1 MIYIII
7 GRDNI
12 TGNEWVLSE
21 TFDSSLK
28 AAEKCNYLNGTTV
41 DTEVYRVDTVEPSEG
56 VTIREAFKLKANG
69 IYGRK
74 VDSFVDTNLNEF
86 AKGRLWNVGDPVEY
100 ADTDSLHDEE
110 PWPANNAPIQPLNTP
125 EEIHAARN
133 RKPFTA
139 RELFPST
146 LKGVMV
152 SDCIECGAYVRIPK
166 HRLHAEWHNKIADL

>member
-7 GRDNI
+7 GRKPNGD
-12 TGNEWVLSE
+12 EWVIAKTYEDPEEATKQCEHLNKM
-21 TFDSSLK
+21 TTADK
-28 AAEKCNYLNGTTV
+28 AV
-41 DTEVYRVDTVEPSEG
+41 FRVDTVSTPEEIAVAS
-56 VTIREAFKLKANG
+56 ANFKELQLG
-69 IYGRK
+69 
-74 VDSFVDTNLNEF
+74 
-86 AKGRLWNVGDPVEY
+86 KGWKVGDPVE
-100 ADTDSLHDEE
+100 L
-110 PWPANNAPIQPLNTP
+110 Q
-125 EEIHAARN
+125 N